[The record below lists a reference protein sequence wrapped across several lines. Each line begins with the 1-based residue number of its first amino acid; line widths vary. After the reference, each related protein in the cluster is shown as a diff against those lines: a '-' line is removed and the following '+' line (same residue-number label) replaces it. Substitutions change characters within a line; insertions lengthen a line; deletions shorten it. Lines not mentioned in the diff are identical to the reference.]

1 MAAQDGAPPRG
12 RRLGSAKNGEEAGG
26 RSEIWVVVRAAL
38 LLGAGIAVL
47 GVLLT

>member
-1 MAAQDGAPPRG
+1 MTGQEVSPRPG